1 MPSGA
6 VVAELTFL
14 VRESPEREEQEAR
27 LAEELVGSAGNDAR
41 RAINPI
47 IGIRVLF
54 FEVFF
59 VVVERG
65 YRGAFLEEHVERL
78 FDVVGVQ
85 FLLEVDDAVVFFV
98 LDGLGGGVVGDHRDR
113 NLGIELDVVVEQVDV
128 VSVLDVGVDHEVV
141 VERVVVFHELVLEL
155 GIGAVFEIF
164 VAHRGSERVEGRG
177 I

>member
-1 MPSGA
+1 MPLGA
-6 VVAELTFL
+6 VVAELSFF
-14 VRESPEREEQEAR
+14 VREASQREEEEAR
-27 LAEELVGSAGNDAR
+27 LTEELVGSAGDDTR

-65 YRGAFLEEHVERL
+65 DRSALLEEHVERL
-78 FDVVGVQ
+78 FDVVGMQ
-85 FLLEVDDAVVFFV
+85 FLLEVDDALV
-98 LDGLGGGVVGDHRDR
+98 LLVLGLGGGVVGDHRDR
-113 NLGIELDVVVEQVDV
+113 DLGAELEVVVEEVDV
-128 VSVLDVGVDHEVV
+128 VGLDVGFDHEVV
-141 VERVVVFHELVLEL
+141 VERVVVFHEIVFELE
-155 GIGAVFEIF
+155 IGAVVEIF